1 LHSDPAEIGDEEE
14 VVINVDSLT
23 REERSR
29 PAVGEMEISAD
40 TSQKAESR
48 EELCMGGWEEED
60 NSNSSPKEESLTGQ
74 DSSEEAGNGGGG
86 AAALEILD
94 HVEEEDR
101 YREIPGI
108 DDGEMQELLD
118 VMDAHGEECGKGDE
132 RSRNVEFL
140 IQENENENN
149 VARITRQQDCMQSP
163 ISILQEE
170 TTSRQGTSWAEEE
183 EEEENDDDDDD
194 NDKMDKREKSTHHK
208 KLDETATK
216 NREHAGLEEE
226 EEEEE
231 EEENDD
237 DDEMDKREKR
247 EKREKSTHHK
257 KLDEIET
264 KNREHAGLEEE
275 EEAEEEVQKAKQ
287 EAKRSI
293 ILNSDDEIDLV
304 AGEFLNLLEKEGE
317 LSAAAGLMS
326 SDSEADSPRAQ
337 VLKQFEQEAL
347 IEGRIG
353 LGFNLTEDSFE
364 HSHNGSLHNNRN
376 LEMGAP
382 DNHAHSMNKPSSHVG
397 NLSPSGQAP

>member
-1 LHSDPAEIGDEEE
+1 LHSDPAEIGEEEE
-14 VVINVDSLT
+14 VVINIDSLT
-23 REERSR
+23 REERSQ
-29 PAVGEMEISAD
+29 PAVGEMEIRAD

-48 EELCMGGWEEED
+48 EEPCTGEWEEED
-60 NSNSSPKEESLTGQ
+60 NSNSSPNEESLTGQ
-74 DSSEEAGNGGGG
+74 DSSEEARNGGDG
-86 AAALEILD
+86 AAALELLD

-101 YREIPGI
+101 DREIPGI

-118 VMDAHGEECGKGDE
+118 VMDAHGEECGEGDE
-132 RSRNVEFL
+132 RSRNVDFFL

-149 VARITRQQDCMQSP
+149 VARITGQQDSMQSP

-170 TTSRQGTSWAEEE
+170 TTSRQGTTWAEE
-183 EEEENDDDDDD
+183 EEEENDDD
-194 NDKMDKREKSTHHK
+194 
-208 KLDETATK
+208 
-216 NREHAGLEEE
+216 
-226 EEEEE
+226 
-231 EEENDD
+231 DD

-247 EKREKSTHHK
+247 EKSTHHK
-257 KLDEIET
+257 RLDETATE
-264 KNREHAGLEEE
+264 NREHAGL
-275 EEAEEEVQKAKQ
+275 EEVQKAKQ

-353 LGFNLTEDSFE
+353 LGFNLAEDSFE

-376 LEMGAP
+376 LKMGAP
-382 DNHAHSMNKPSSHVG
+382 ENHAHSMNKPSSHVG
-397 NLSPSGQAP
+397 DLSPSGQAP

>member
-1 LHSDPAEIGDEEE
+1 MFHSDPAEIGEEEE
-14 VVINVDSLT
+14 VVMDVDSLT
-23 REERSR
+23 REERSQ

-40 TSQKAESR
+40 TSQKAESW
-48 EELCMGGWEEED
+48 EEPCTGEWEEED
-60 NSNSSPKEESLTGQ
+60 SSNSSPKEESLTRQ
-74 DSSEEAGNGGGG
+74 DPSEEAGNGGAA
-86 AAALEILD
+86 AAALELLD

-101 YREIPGI
+101 DREIPGI

-132 RSRNVEFL
+132 RSSNVEFFL
-140 IQENENENN
+140 IQENENDNN
-149 VARITRQQDCMQSP
+149 VARITQQQDCMQSP
-163 ISILQEE
+163 ISILQEK

-183 EEEENDDDDDD
+183 ENDDDYD
-194 NDKMDKREKSTHHK
+194 NDEMDKSEKREKSTHHK

-226 EEEEE
+226 EENDE
-231 EEENDD
+231 DD
-237 DDEMDKREKR
+237 DDMD
-247 EKREKSTHHK
+247 KREKSTHHK
-257 KLDEIET
+257 KLDETPT

-376 LEMGAP
+376 LKMGAP

>member
-1 LHSDPAEIGDEEE
+1 LHSDPAEIGEEEE
-14 VVINVDSLT
+14 VVIDVDSLT
-23 REERSR
+23 REERSQ

-40 TSQKAESR
+40 TSQKAEPR
-48 EELCMGGWEEED
+48 EEPCTGEREEED
-60 NSNSSPKEESLTGQ
+60 SSNSSPKEESLTGQ
-74 DSSEEAGNGGGG
+74 DSSGEAGSGGGG
-86 AAALEILD
+86 AAALELLD
-94 HVEEEDR
+94 HVEEEHRD
-101 YREIPGI
+101 REIPGI

-118 VMDAHGEECGKGDE
+118 VMDADGEECGKGDE
-132 RSRNVEFL
+132 RSRNVDFFL

-149 VARITRQQDCMQSP
+149 VARITQHQDCMHSP

-170 TTSRQGTSWAEEE
+170 TTSQQGTNWAEEE
-183 EEEENDDDDDD
+183 EEEEEETNDDYD
-194 NDKMDKREKSTHHK
+194 NDEMDKREKSRYHK

-216 NREHAGLEEE
+216 NRDHAGLEEA
-226 EEEEE
+226 

-237 DDEMDKREKR
+237 DDDDMDKREKR
-247 EKREKSTHHK
+247 EKWEKSAHCK
-257 KLDEIET
+257 KLDETVT
-264 KNREHAGLEEE
+264 KNRECAGLEEE

-317 LSAAAGLMS
+317 LSAAAGLIS

-353 LGFNLTEDSFE
+353 LGFNLAEDSFE

-376 LEMGAP
+376 LKMGAP

>member
-1 LHSDPAEIGDEEE
+1 LHSDPAEIGEEE
-14 VVINVDSLT
+14 DVVIDVDSLT
-23 REERSR
+23 REERSQ

-40 TSQKAESR
+40 TSQKADSR
-48 EELCMGGWEEED
+48 EKPYTGEWEED

-86 AAALEILD
+86 AAALELLD
-94 HVEEEDR
+94 HVEEVDR
-101 YREIPGI
+101 DREIPGI

-132 RSRNVEFL
+132 RSRNVEFFL

-183 EEEENDDDDDD
+183 EEEEENDDDDE
-194 NDKMDKREKSTHHK
+194 MDKREKSTHHK
-208 KLDETATK
+208 KLDETARK

-226 EEEEE
+226 EEE
-231 EEENDD
+231 N
-237 DDEMDKREKR
+237 DDEMDKR

-257 KLDEIET
+257 KLDEPAT
-264 KNREHAGLEEE
+264 KNREHAGLQEE

-287 EAKRSI
+287 EVKRSI

-304 AGEFLNLLEKEGE
+304 AGEFLNLLENEGE

-337 VLKQFEQEAL
+337 GLKQFEQEAL

-353 LGFNLTEDSFE
+353 LGFNLAEDSFE

-376 LEMGAP
+376 LKMGAP